1 MTKEQM
7 IRKVNSLEFRVMKRI
22 AVYII
27 SIIAVTLLIYN
38 QTLIQEVKSQR
49 RLNSIMKMDYIEL
62 YDEVLRLEEENQ
74 ILGSFAAYKDT
85 LK

>member
-1 MTKEQM
+1 
-7 IRKVNSLEFRVMKRI
+7 MKRI
-22 AVYII
+22 VF
-27 SIIAVTLLIYN
+27 SIVSVVAVTLLIYN

-49 RLNSIMKMDYIEL
+49 RLNSIMKMDYVEL
-62 YDEVLRLEEENQ
+62 YEEVLRLEEENQ

>member
-1 MTKEQM
+1 
-7 IRKVNSLEFRVMKRI
+7 MKRI
-22 AVYII
+22 VFSII
-27 SIIAVTLLIYN
+27 STVAIALLIYN

-49 RLNSIMKMDYIEL
+49 RLNSIMKIDYVEL

>member
-1 MTKEQM
+1 M
-7 IRKVNSLEFRVMKRI
+7 SRI

-27 SIIAVTLLIYN
+27 SIISVTLLIYN

-49 RLNSIMKMDYIEL
+49 RLNYIMRMDYVEL

>member
-1 MTKEQM
+1 
-7 IRKVNSLEFRVMKRI
+7 MKRI
-22 AVYII
+22 VF
-27 SIIAVTLLIYN
+27 SIVSVVAVTLLIYN
-38 QTLIQEVKSQR
+38 QTLIKEVKSQR
-49 RLNSIMKMDYIEL
+49 RLNSIMKMDYVEL

>member
-1 MTKEQM
+1 
-7 IRKVNSLEFRVMKRI
+7 MKRI
-22 AVYII
+22 VFSII
-27 SIIAVTLLIYN
+27 SVVAVTLLIYN

-74 ILGSFAAYKDT
+74 ILGSYIAYKDT

>member
-1 MTKEQM
+1 
-7 IRKVNSLEFRVMKRI
+7 MKRI
-22 AVYII
+22 LF
-27 SIIAVTLLIYN
+27 SIVSVVAVTLLIYN

>member
-1 MTKEQM
+1 
-7 IRKVNSLEFRVMKRI
+7 MKRI
-22 AVYII
+22 VF
-27 SIIAVTLLIYN
+27 SIVSVIAVTLLIYN

>member
-1 MTKEQM
+1 
-7 IRKVNSLEFRVMKRI
+7 MKRI

-27 SIIAVTLLIYN
+27 SIISVTLLIYN

-74 ILGSFAAYKDT
+74 ILGSFVAYKDT

>member
-1 MTKEQM
+1 
-7 IRKVNSLEFRVMKRI
+7 MKRI
-22 AVYII
+22 VFSII
-27 SIIAVTLLIYN
+27 SVVAVTLLIYN

-49 RLNSIMKMDYIEL
+49 RLNSIMKMDYVEL

>member
-1 MTKEQM
+1 
-7 IRKVNSLEFRVMKRI
+7 MKRI
-22 AVYII
+22 VF
-27 SIIAVTLLIYN
+27 SIVSVVAVTLLIYN

-49 RLNSIMKMDYIEL
+49 RLNSIMKIDYIEL

>member
-1 MTKEQM
+1 M
-7 IRKVNSLEFRVMKRI
+7 SRI

-27 SIIAVTLLIYN
+27 SIISVALLIYN
-38 QTLIQEVKSQR
+38 QTLIEEVKSQR

-74 ILGSFAAYKDT
+74 ILGSYVAYSDT
-85 LK
+85 LY

>member
-1 MTKEQM
+1 M
-7 IRKVNSLEFRVMKRI
+7 SRI

-27 SIIAVTLLIYN
+27 SIISVALLIYN
-38 QTLIQEVKSQR
+38 QTLIEEVKSQR

-85 LK
+85 LN

>member
-1 MTKEQM
+1 
-7 IRKVNSLEFRVMKRI
+7 MKRI
-22 AVYII
+22 VFSII
-27 SIIAVTLLIYN
+27 SVVAVTLLIYN

-62 YDEVLRLEEENQ
+62 YNEVLRLEEENQ

>member
-1 MTKEQM
+1 
-7 IRKVNSLEFRVMKRI
+7 MKRI
-22 AVYII
+22 VFSII
-27 SIIAVTLLIYN
+27 SVVAVTLLIYN

-62 YDEVLRLEEENQ
+62 YNEVLKLEEENQ

>member
-1 MTKEQM
+1 
-7 IRKVNSLEFRVMKRI
+7 MKRI
-22 AVYII
+22 TNYII

-74 ILGSFAAYKDT
+74 ILGSFVAYKDT
-85 LK
+85 LN

>member
-1 MTKEQM
+1 
-7 IRKVNSLEFRVMKRI
+7 MKRI
-22 AVYII
+22 LF
-27 SIIAVTLLIYN
+27 SIVSVVAVTLLIYN

-49 RLNSIMKMDYIEL
+49 RLNSIMRMDYVEL

>member
-1 MTKEQM
+1 
-7 IRKVNSLEFRVMKRI
+7 MKRI
-22 AVYII
+22 ANYII

-49 RLNSIMKMDYIEL
+49 RLNSIMKMDYVEL

-85 LK
+85 LN

>member
-1 MTKEQM
+1 
-7 IRKVNSLEFRVMKRI
+7 MKRI

-27 SIIAVTLLIYN
+27 SIISVTLLIHN

-74 ILGSFAAYKDT
+74 ILGSFAACKDT